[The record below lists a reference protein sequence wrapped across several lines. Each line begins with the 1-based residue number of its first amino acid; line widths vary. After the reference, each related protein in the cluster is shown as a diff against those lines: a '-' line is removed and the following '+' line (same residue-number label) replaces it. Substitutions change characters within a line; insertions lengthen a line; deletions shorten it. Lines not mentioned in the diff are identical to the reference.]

1 MGYEEEIAGIRAKID
16 SIDAQ
21 IVPLFEARM
30 RSADEVAEIKKRYGQ
45 SVFDAGR
52 ENAVISRALSRL
64 QDAANDDATRRFFK
78 ALMDLSKQRQ
88 HTHLPYPIDTDS
100 DAPPA
105 IGYLGLRGSFSHIAA
120 CEAFGEQSP
129 LISCDTFES
138 IFEALRN
145 KDIGRAILPAE
156 NTETGSITAVVDLL
170 ARYGYYITAERLLKV
185 SQSLLGIKGAKLEQ
199 IEMACSHPEPIAQ
212 CSRFLSAHPHISAYP
227 ALSTAQAASSVA
239 KLGSKTVGCIASAK
253 AAKIYGLEI
262 LADNIQNTKSNST
275 RFIIV
280 ARKPALTAACDKTS
294 VIFKLDHK
302 PGALLEL
309 LRLFCDINI
318 LKLESRPLAGRP
330 FEYLF
335 HLDFEGSIE
344 NKHIAQVIEQAK
356 KQAAELVWLGSYPR
370 MTLV

>member
-1 MGYEEEIAGIRAKID
+1 MGYEEEIARLREKID

-30 RSADEVAEIKKRYGQ
+30 RAADEVAEIKQRYGQ
-45 SVFDAGR
+45 PVFDAGR
-52 ENAVISRALSRL
+52 ENAVITRALSRL
-64 QDAANDDATRRFFK
+64 EDAANDDAARRFFR

-88 HTHLPYPIDTDS
+88 HTHLPVPSDTDA

-105 IGYLGLRGSFSHIAA
+105 IGHLGLRGSFSHIAA
-120 CEAFGEQSP
+120 CEAFGEDAP
-129 LISCDTFES
+129 LVSCDTFES
-138 IFEALRN
+138 MFEALRTG
-145 KDIGRAILPAE
+145 DIGRAILPAE

-170 ARYGYYITAERLLKV
+170 ARYGYYIVAERLLKV
-185 SQSLLGIKGAKLEQ
+185 SQSILGLKGAKLEQ
-199 IEMACSHPEPIAQ
+199 IEMVCSHPEPIAQ
-212 CSRFLSAHPHISAYP
+212 CSRFLAAHPNISAYP

-239 KLGSKTVGCIASAK
+239 ELGNKTVGCIASAL
-253 AAKIYGLEI
+253 AAKIYGLEV
-262 LADNIQNTKSNST
+262 LAENIQNSESNST
-275 RFIIV
+275 RFVVV
-280 ARKPALTAACDKTS
+280 ARKPVLTAACDKTS
-294 VIFKLDHK
+294 IVFKLVHK

-344 NKHIAQVIEQAK
+344 NKHIAQVLEQAK
-356 KQAAELVWLGSYPR
+356 QHAAELIWLGSYPR
-370 MTLV
+370 MMLV